1 MRRIELPEGW
11 RHRAIVVRGESDD
24 EWFSES
30 ELEIVRAFRLPKRR
44 EEWKLSRM
52 AAKELAI
59 ELGLCA
65 APRGCLVDRP
75 RIIVNGR
82 PLEAH
87 VSISHSHGYA
97 AAAIDT
103 RPVGVDVEVVRDI
116 APAAAH
122 LFLSATEEEAA
133 RSCRLD
139 RALLHF
145 WAAKEAAWKQREGAV
160 DTLKKV
166 PIKLEAETAMGLRF
180 DIVETVLIGEIVV
193 ALTCPTS

>member
-1 MRRIELPEGW
+1 MRRIELPEDW
-11 RHRAIVVRGESDD
+11 RHRAIVVHGESDD
-24 EWFSES
+24 EWLAES
-30 ELEIVRAFRLPKRR
+30 ELEIAHSFRSPKRR

-52 AAKELAI
+52 AAKELTI

-65 APRGCLVDRP
+65 APQECVVDRP

-82 PLEAH
+82 PFEGH

-97 AAAIDT
+97 AAAIDAK
-103 RPVGVDVEVVRDI
+103 PVGVDVEVVRDI
-116 APAAAH
+116 VPAAAH
-122 LFLSATEEEAA
+122 LFLTTTEEEAA
-133 RSCRLD
+133 RSCRID

-166 PIKLEAETAMGLRF
+166 SIRLEAETATGLRF
-180 DIVETVLIGEIVV
+180 DIVETRLIGEIVV
-193 ALTCPTS
+193 ALTGPTS